1 VGEPQHRPV
10 MVRELLELLGLKRGL
25 VVLDCTVGLG
35 GHAEEVLRRISPGG
49 RLIGIDCDE
58 EAVKVARE
66 RLERWRECVFLFHAN
81 FTEAARVL
89 DEVGVKGVGAM
100 YFDLGVSS
108 MQLEAAGRGFS
119 FRSDGPLDMRMDR
132 SVGVTAADLLKR
144 MSEADLER
152 VIKEYGEERWARR
165 IARAVVEAR
174 KRGPIRS
181 TGELGEIV
189 SRAVKRR
196 PRKIHPATRTFQ
208 ALRIAVNEELGNLSR
223 GLEEADGL
231 VEPGGSLAAISFH
244 SLEDRIVKRDFK
256 GKEKAGRWRVITKKP
271 VRPSEEEVRSNPR
284 ARSAKLRAVRS
295 GGENA

>member
-1 VGEPQHRPV
+1 
-10 MVRELLELLGLKRGL
+10 
-25 VVLDCTVGLG
+25 
-35 GHAEEVLRRISPGG
+35 
-49 RLIGIDCDE
+49 
-58 EAVKVARE
+58 
-66 RLERWRECVFLFHAN
+66 
-81 FTEAARVL
+81 
-89 DEVGVKGVGAM
+89 
-100 YFDLGVSS
+100 
-108 MQLEAAGRGFS
+108 
-119 FRSDGPLDMRMDR
+119 MRMDR